1 MGFILAA
8 SAIFIG
14 LLTVLVIVTRQLAS
28 PEPLPV
34 TAAWIE
40 ELSSE
45 RYRPM
50 LRLLDRQDLEFL
62 RVQPG
67 FTARMATEFRM
78 QRCRAFREY
87 LQQMDG
93 DFKRIC
99 MALKI
104 LVVQSKCD
112 RGDLT
117 SALMRRQISFAYG
130 MMMVR
135 FQLVLYRYG
144 FWTVDVADLMK
155 LFDGMRLELRTLVPA
170 ESWAGV

>member
-1 MGFILAA
+1 M
-8 SAIFIG
+8 
-14 LLTVLVIVTRQLAS
+14 
-28 PEPLPV
+28 
-34 TAAWIE
+34 
-40 ELSSE
+40 
-45 RYRPM
+45 
-50 LRLLDRQDLEFL
+50 FL
-62 RVQPG
+62 RAQPG

-87 LQQMDG
+87 LRQMDD

-104 LVVQSKCD
+104 LVVQSKRD

-117 SALMRRQISFAYG
+117 SVLMRRQISFAYG

-144 FWTVDVADLMK
+144 FWTVDVTRSDEAI
-155 LFDGMRLELRTLVPA
+155 
-170 ESWAGV
+170 